1 MNFLREVLYRPLG
14 WVWITVTGGAS
25 VLGVFGLP
33 ETIGV
38 FERTLGV
45 IAVSTSLGMI
55 FIAIE
60 AHNFRKRMR
69 APVGIRSVVNGKH
82 HYTGTMVLILD
93 KSNWLEPGQVIVLVQ
108 DSNDVQVPIALVRV
122 ETTTT
127 KGFPQAVILSS
138 LSDENLSTYL
148 SDSSRWKS
156 MLALP
161 DIKYSY
167 LNGVMDV

>member
-1 MNFLREVLYRPLG
+1 MIFLRQVLFRPLG
-14 WVWITVTGGAS
+14 WVWIIVTSGAS
-25 VLGVFGLP
+25 LFGIFGLP
-33 ETIGV
+33 ESIGII
-38 FERTLGV
+38 ERGLGV

-55 FIAIE
+55 LVAAE
-60 AHNFRKRMR
+60 AYYFHQRMR
-69 APVGIRSVVNGKH
+69 APVGIRNVVNGEH

-127 KGFPQAVILSS
+127 KGFPQAVVLLS